1 DDSAGMAVALTN
13 LGEVA
18 RRRRLVDEAV
28 ALHDESASRFAAAG
42 DAIGEAAALTNLAA
56 SRLELGA
63 VDEAHSALVT
73 AAVLWQRAGERSDL
87 AECLELFTALAAHRQ
102 QLARAVRLAAGAAA
116 LRKAAGATPSPA
128 EAQRHQAIVVTLR
141 RAMDATRFTAAWH
154 DGWAMSADEA
164 VALALEQDLDPP
176 PR

>member
-1 DDSAGMAVALTN
+1 
-13 LGEVA
+13 
-18 RRRRLVDEAV
+18 
-28 ALHDESASRFAAAG
+28 
-42 DAIGEAAALTNLAA
+42 
-56 SRLELGA
+56 
-63 VDEAHSALVT
+63 VT
-73 AAVLWQRAGERSDL
+73 AARLWQRARERSDL

-116 LRKAAGATPSPA
+116 LREAAGATPSPA

-154 DGWAMSADEA
+154 DGLAMSADEV
-164 VALALEQDLDPP
+164 VALALEQDLDRP